1 MVFRL
6 LNRAASNAAV
16 NLLAKR
22 ASSPEAFGDGIGT
35 AFGRETVEAYFRKF
49 GMTVKKFEYHADKDL
64 FIGYVNT
71 PYRKETFASMIVMG
85 EKEGSVAAS
94 YPPEVHWG
102 EDFFG
107 LTARKEFLDRIVG
120 AVGSR

>member
-64 FIGYVNT
+64 FIGYVNSIHT
-71 PYRKETFASMIVMG
+71 PKA
-85 EKEGSVAAS
+85 AAS
-94 YPPEVHWG
+94 ASIRW
-102 EDFFG
+102 
-107 LTARKEFLDRIVG
+107 T
-120 AVGSR
+120 